1 VEHHGAMLMPK
12 APWFSPL
19 FGWTPIGDGEI
30 IVLTFAQVAAI
41 PGCPF
46 ADGEGSLRAK
56 WSLRT
61 PKSTK
66 RSPYCFVRALEGVS
80 GEVTRVA
87 ALQAARAS
95 QDAGRVQ

>member
-1 VEHHGAMLMPK
+1 MLMAK
-12 APWFSPL
+12 APSFLRL
-19 FGWTPIGDGEI
+19 FGWTPIGAGEI

-61 PKSTK
+61 PKRT
-66 RSPYCFVRALEGVS
+66 E
-80 GEVTRVA
+80 
-87 ALQAARAS
+87 
-95 QDAGRVQ
+95 

>member
-1 VEHHGAMLMPK
+1 MLMAK
-12 APWFSPL
+12 APSFLRL
-19 FGWTPIGDGEI
+19 FGWTPIGAGEI

-66 RSPYCFVRALEGVS
+66 RSPYCFVRAPEGVS
-80 GEVTRVA
+80 GGVTRVV